1 MDKCFNLRT
10 FGYPQMYETECESQ
24 QKPRATRQK
33 LFNDSDAEQMHGRET
48 LESRKGGRYSQ
59 RVDVGE
65 SLWKGYTE
73 ATDNKTMDVK
83 SE

>member
-10 FGYPQMYETECESQ
+10 FGYPQMYQAECESQ

-33 LFNDSDAEQMHGRET
+33 LLNDSDAEQMHGWKT
-48 LESRKGGRYSQ
+48 PESRKGGRQSQ

-65 SLWKGYTE
+65 SLEGGLH
-73 ATDNKTMDVK
+73 
-83 SE
+83 